1 MVIIMNSNSF
11 LFNRSHITTL
21 AASIFVTFMM
31 MPSLTYSASQ
41 TAINATS
48 QAFDEGVPTKK
59 IIKLPPPFGANLFSG
74 KFSAQQTNGL
84 DPNYIITPG
93 DTISLHIWGAI
104 QADETTS
111 VDAQG
116 NIFLPEIGAVKV
128 AGSPASNLPS
138 LVKGKLR
145 SVYKDGVDV
154 YVNLVTATPIN
165 VFVTGYVRKPG
176 QFSGMQTDSV
186 LSYLHKSGG
195 ILENQGSYRDIRILR
210 KGRVID
216 TIDLYSFLRWGQLQ
230 RTTFKSGDTILVNQQ
245 KSTINVTGDA
255 RGSYR
260 FELKKATGLGR
271 ELVTIARPN
280 PSVTNVALT
289 GTRNRVPWSVYLDL
303 GKFSSTTLRDGDTVR
318 FTTDAT
324 SNTMDIA
331 VEGSHL
337 GNSFFAAKKG
347 TRLRELLDYVAVSP
361 DEADIQN
368 IYIRRKS
375 VALRQ
380 KKNLNDTIDRLER
393 SVLTSPAK
401 SDSEAS
407 IRQQEASLLSNFIT
421 NARKVEP
428 EGRVVVSENGVVANI
443 RLEDGDV
450 IVVPYKSD
458 VVTVSGEVNI
468 PQSLVYSHN
477 ADAMDYVI
485 RSGGFT
491 ERAEKT
497 RIIVRKPNGQVLPLA
512 NTTLQPGDEI
522 LVYPKVDTKTLQFTK
537 DIVAV
542 VFQIA
547 AASKAIGIF

>member
-1 MVIIMNSNSF
+1 MNKYTSNNQFIKSIIALMTAIIILSITSHAASNSDIDA
-11 LFNRSHITTL
+11 N
-21 AASIFVTFMM
+21 
-31 MPSLTYSASQ
+31 
-41 TAINATS
+41 TA
-48 QAFDEGVPTKK
+48 AFDEGIPTE
-59 IIKLPPPFGANLFSG
+59 IKTNLAPPFGANLFSG
-74 KFSAQQTNGL
+74 KFSAQQNNGL

-93 DTISLHIWGAI
+93 DTVSLHIWGAI

-128 AGSPASNLPS
+128 AGSPASNLPN
-138 LVKGKLR
+138 LVRGKLR

-165 VFVTGYVRKPG
+165 VFVTGYVKNPG
-176 QFSGMQTDSV
+176 QYAGMQTDSV
-186 LSYLHKSGG
+186 LSFLHKSGG
-195 ILENQGSYRDIRILR
+195 ILENQGSYRDIRIMR
-210 KGRVID
+210 NSRPIGSV
-216 TIDLYSFLRWGQLQ
+216 DLYAFLRWGQLPQ
-230 RTTFKSGDTILVNQQ
+230 ISFQSGDTILVNQQ
-245 KSTINVTGDA
+245 KSTINVAGDA

-260 FELKKATGLGR
+260 FELKEPSGLGR
-271 ELVTIARPN
+271 ELITMARPN

-289 GTRNRVPWSVYLDL
+289 GSRNRVPWSVYLGL
-303 GKFSSTTLRDGDTVR
+303 GKFSTTVLRDGDSVR

-324 SNTMDIA
+324 PNTMDIS

-361 DEADIQN
+361 DEADIGN
-368 IYIRRKS
+368 IYIKRKS

-407 IRQQEASLLSNFIT
+407 IRQQEASLLSEFIK

-428 EGRVVVSENGVVANI
+428 DGRVVVSENGVVANI
-443 RLEDGDV
+443 RLEDGD
-450 IVVPYKSD
+450 IVVIPFRSD
-458 VVTVSGEVNI
+458 VITISGEVNI
-468 PQSLVYSHN
+468 PQALVYAPN
-477 ADAMDYVI
+477 ANISDYVA

-491 ERAEKT
+491 ERAERN
-497 RIIVRKPNGQVLPLA
+497 RIIIRKPNGQVVTA
-512 NTTLQPGDEI
+512 SNTILQPGDEI
-522 LVYPKVDTKTLQFTK
+522 LIYPKVDAKTLQFTK
-537 DIVAV
+537 DIVTII
-542 VFQIA
+542 FQIA
-547 AASKAIGIF
+547 AASKAVGIL

>member
-1 MVIIMNSNSF
+1 MKTFFLNKQLVKNAISITFLGLLALPAVSF
-11 LFNRSHITTL
+11 TATPSGVDATT
-21 AASIFVTFMM
+21 
-31 MPSLTYSASQ
+31 
-41 TAINATS
+41 
-48 QAFDEGVPTKK
+48 QAFDEGIPTTSKTN
-59 IIKLPPPFGANLFSG
+59 LAPPFGANLFSG
-74 KFSAQQTNGL
+74 NFSAQQSSGL

-138 LVKGKLR
+138 LVRGKLR

-165 VFVTGYVRKPG
+165 VFVTGYVKNPG
-176 QFSGMQTDSV
+176 QYSGMQTDSV
-186 LSYLHKSGG
+186 LSFLHKSGG
-195 ILENQGSYRDIRILR
+195 ILESQGSYRDIRILR
-210 KGRVID
+210 SSG
-216 TIDLYSFLRWGQLQ
+216 TIANVDLYAFLRWGQLP
-230 RTTFKSGDTILVNQQ
+230 RISFKSGDTILVGQQ
-245 KSTINVTGDA
+245 KSTINVMGDA

-260 FELKKATGLGR
+260 FELKQLTGSGR
-271 ELVTIARPN
+271 ELITMARPS

-289 GTRNRVPWSVYLDL
+289 GSRNRTPWSVYLDI
-303 GKFSSTTLRDGDTVR
+303 GSFTGTVLRDGDNVR
-318 FTTDAT
+318 FTSDA
-324 SNTMDIA
+324 SQNTMDIS

-347 TRLRELLDYVAVSP
+347 SRLKELLDYVAVSP
-361 DEADIQN
+361 DEADIGN

-380 KKNLNDTIDRLER
+380 KQNLNDTIDRLER

-407 IRQQEASLLSNFIT
+407 IRQKEASLLSGFIE
-421 NARKVEP
+421 NARKVVP
-428 EGRVVVSENGVVANI
+428 DGRVVVSENGVVANI

-450 IVVPYKSD
+450 IVIPYRSD
-458 VVTVSGEVNI
+458 VITISGEVNI
-468 PQSLVYSHN
+468 PQSLVYAQN
-477 ADAMDYVI
+477 ADLLDYVA

-491 ERAEKT
+491 ERAERQ
-497 RIIVRKPNGQVLPLA
+497 RIIIRKPNGQVLTST
-512 NTTLQPGDEI
+512 NTILQPGDEI
-522 LVYPKVDTKTLQFTK
+522 LIYPKIDTKNLQFTK
-537 DIVAV
+537 DIVTII
-542 VFQIA
+542 FQIA
-547 AASKAIGIF
+547 AASAAVGII